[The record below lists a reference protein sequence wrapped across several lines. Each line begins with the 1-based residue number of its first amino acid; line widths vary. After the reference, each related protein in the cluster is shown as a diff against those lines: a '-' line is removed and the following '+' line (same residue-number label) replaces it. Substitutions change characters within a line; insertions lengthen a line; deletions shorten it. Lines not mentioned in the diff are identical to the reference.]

1 MSIHKKMIEVQSELK
16 APKNQ
21 RNNFGNYNYRS
32 CEDIIEAV
40 KPILAEKE
48 LLLTISDDLVE
59 VGERNYIKA
68 VVTVSDGDDSITVT
82 GFAREAVNKKGMDE
96 MQLTGATS
104 SYARKYALNGMFA
117 IDDTKDADTDS
128 FQKRKSKDN
137 NSSSS
142 SSKSEEI
149 TKKQIASLK
158 EWLDNDEAKKLIVAY
173 LKKRGHHNLKALTEL
188 TQKQAENLLKKLNK
202 EVS

>member
-1 MSIHKKMIEVQSELK
+1 MSIHKKMIEVQQELK

-48 LLLTISDDLVE
+48 LLLTISDELVE

-68 VVTVSDGDDSITVT
+68 VVTVSDGDDKITVT

-128 FQKRKSKDN
+128 FQKRKSNDN

-142 SSKSEEI
+142 SSKDKGPS
-149 TKKQIASLK
+149 KKQLVALK
-158 EWLDNDEAKKLIVAY
+158 EWLDEGGRGKKILVNY
-173 LKKRGHHNLKALTEL
+173 LKKRDCHNLKEL
-188 TQKQAENLLKKLNK
+188 TSKQVENILKKLNK